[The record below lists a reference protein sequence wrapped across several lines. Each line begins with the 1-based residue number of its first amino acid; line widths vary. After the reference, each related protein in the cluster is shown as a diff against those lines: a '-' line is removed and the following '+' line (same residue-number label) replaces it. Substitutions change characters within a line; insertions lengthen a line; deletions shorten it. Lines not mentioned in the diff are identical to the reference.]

1 MADFWAGV
9 AQGFGPAYQRSTD
22 RRQVNEDRE
31 NERDERLRDRKEDLK
46 LKLWELGYSG
56 SLDDA
61 SVTTLMQNIGDQI
74 EENRKRDLAEK
85 SKILQDKIRREN
97 KDKQGEIALQ
107 MGTVGVPLG
116 EGAPYAADELESRMH
131 AIGVAGAKGKV
142 EEQAA
147 KEMRE
152 AEATAASQRA
162 NIPPLG
168 VRAPGMTPADI
179 LRLGAEQKYEDA
191 EREAAKKPELS
202 TEDAVDGI
210 IQMRAQLGPEGSRGP
225 QPSRQA
231 LLEMGR
237 GAIMQL
243 YGAFTDKIAVQKRE
257 RDIADYKKKG
267 TGLPPSTRG
276 HKEAAEAG
284 VRYDELLKDI
294 EKDLKEGKEPD
305 PLKMREM
312 KSHMAHVMAFYQY
325 PGRLVPP
332 HLEDLVRGAGR
343 TPNNAILT
351 DMANAHELSMYGES
365 LAKDIKHLSE
375 KYGKDKMTAFIGPIQ
390 KPLSELLTVFGID
403 DENEDRFIVNRL
415 SQKYQDMANYKLF
428 IESGKTVTE
437 QEFKR
442 LKTVVG
448 DPTREDFLEKL
459 LGFAQ
464 LQTERTQRKLKAYKD
479 VGLRFNPDLE
489 KAIYK
494 GATPQGSG
502 GLSSAEDTELQKLK
516 EAKAANLMD
525 DASKRRYLE
534 LLKKLA
540 EEN

>member
-1 MADFWAGV
+1 MANFWAGFG
-9 AQGFGPAYQRSTD
+9 QGFSGGFKRSWD
-22 RRQVNEDRE
+22 AAARRRERGEDRKQALE
-31 NERDERLRDRKEDLK
+31 DAEKRREVAREIADRVRQDKLTDLKMQLERDAIKERQGREAILESLSPEAREKALGDRLLFTGQQPETPAMLEGLDMGEVGRLDKYDTMTPSELQGTGLAGQRIEKEL
-46 LKLWELGYSG
+46 
-56 SLDDA
+56 
-61 SVTTLMQNIGDQI
+61 
-74 EENRKRDLAEK
+74 LAEK
-85 SKILQDKIRREN
+85 
-97 KDKQGEIALQ
+97 
-107 MGTVGVPLG
+107 T
-116 EGAPYAADELESRMH
+116 ADRSL
-131 AIGVAGAKGKV
+131 
-142 EEQAA
+142 
-147 KEMRE
+147 
-152 AEATAASQRA
+152 
-162 NIPPLG
+162 
-168 VRAPGMTPADI
+168 
-179 LRLGAEQKYEDA
+179 EDA
-191 EREAAKKPELS
+191 MALLKVKSDSSKKAELS

-210 IQMRAQLGPEGSRGP
+210 IQMRAQLGPQGSRGP
-225 QPSRQA
+225 QPSREA
-231 LLEMGR
+231 LLLMGR
-237 GAIMQL
+237 GPIMQL
-243 YGAFTDKIAVQKRE
+243 YGAYRDKIAVQKRE
-257 RDIADYKKKG
+257 RDIADSKKKG
-267 TGLPPSTRG
+267 TGLSGSTRG
-276 HKEAAEAG
+276 YKAAAEAG
-284 VRYDELLKDI
+284 VRYDELLKDV

-312 KSHMAHVMAFYQY
+312 KSNMAHVMAFYQY

-516 EAKAANLMD
+516 AAKAANLMD

>member
-1 MADFWAGV
+1 MSKFWGDFGQA
-9 AQGFGPAYQRSTD
+9 FLPAYGQSTQRTD
-22 RRQVNEDRE
+22 RLAAVARAEAAQEAALKLAAEQRKDDLIWRQRQADIAQAN
-31 NERDERLRDRKEDLK
+31 LLRKEQ
-46 LKLWELGYSG
+46 
-56 SLDDA
+56 LD
-61 SVTTLMQNIGDQI
+61 
-74 EENRKRDLAEK
+74 
-85 SKILQDKIRREN
+85 
-97 KDKQGEIALQ
+97 
-107 MGTVGVPLG
+107 
-116 EGAPYAADELESRMH
+116 
-131 AIGVAGAKGKV
+131 
-142 EEQAA
+142 
-147 KEMRE
+147 
-152 AEATAASQRA
+152 
-162 NIPPLG
+162 
-168 VRAPGMTPADI
+168 
-179 LRLGAEQKYEDA
+179 
-191 EREAAKKPELS
+191 REAAKRIQDKQLEDIRAELTATPIEAQRDAYKGIGGVPMRGLPSGTEAMTLTPSLEELKGLPRGSLVQAKAQAVVEHERLKEIAKAERGESAAARAKEKPIGQVVNE
-202 TEDAVDGI
+202 I
-210 IQMRAQLGPEGSRGP
+210 IQMRGQLGDSVPK
-225 QPSRQA
+225 QTRQA
-231 LLEMGR
+231 LEIMGDENLR
-237 GAIMQL
+237 GMHGGL
-243 YGAFTDKIAVQKRE
+243 TERLAVRKRE
-257 RDIADYKKKG
+257 RDIADSKEKG
-267 TGLPPSTRG
+267 TGLSGSTRG
-276 HKEAAEAG
+276 YKAAAEAG

-294 EKDLKEGKEPD
+294 EKDLKAGKEPD

-312 KSHMAHVMAFYQY
+312 KSNMAHVMAFYTY

-525 DASKRRYLE
+525 DAAKRRYLE
-534 LLKKLA
+534 LLNKLA